1 MPTPLP
7 VKLRAQASAR
17 ARVASHASA
26 KASDDHHG
34 LGVWAIL
41 VGLAA
46 LAVATMAYLTN
57 GDQVGAAGILVAA
70 AIVIA
75 LLSRSAEDDVK

>member
-1 MPTPLP
+1 
-7 VKLRAQASAR
+7 
-17 ARVASHASA
+17 
-26 KASDDHHG
+26 
-34 LGVWAIL
+34 